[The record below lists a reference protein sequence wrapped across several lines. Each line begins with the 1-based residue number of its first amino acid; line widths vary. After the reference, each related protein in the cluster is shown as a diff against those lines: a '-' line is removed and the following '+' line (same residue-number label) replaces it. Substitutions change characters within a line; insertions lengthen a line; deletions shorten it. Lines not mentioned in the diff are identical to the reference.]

1 MEKIKVHLQ
10 NPQAKVLE
18 RIVDVLNDGGIVLLP
33 GDTSYFLAIKMGK
46 KNALAKLNR
55 IKQTKKRKYY
65 SVVFKDLGE
74 ISKYADIDN
83 RHFNLLKRC
92 LPGPYT
98 FILTASRDVPKIMLE
113 NRKEVGIRVPES
125 HFISELLYLFGEPLV
140 VSTAS
145 SEDGEEFKDP
155 DEDEPEWLHAVDLL
169 VDGGYVPLELTTIV
183 KLSRDEYEVV
193 RVGKGSPDIF

>member
-1 MEKIKVHLQ
+1 MEKIPIHLQ
-10 NPQAKVLE
+10 NPQTKTLE
-18 RIVDVLNDGGIVLLP
+18 KIITVLNDGGVVLLP

-46 KNALAKLNR
+46 KNALEKLNR

-98 FILTASRDVPKIMLE
+98 FILTASRDIPKIMLE
-113 NRKEVGIRVPES
+113 NRKEVGIRIPES
-125 HFISELLYLFGEPLV
+125 NFIFALLDMLGEPLV

-145 SEDGEEFKDP
+145 SEEGDEFNDP
-155 DEDEPEWLHAVDLL
+155 DEDEPQWLHMIDLL
-169 VDGGYVPLELTTIV
+169 VDGGYVPPELTTIV
-183 KLSRDEYEVV
+183 KLNGDEYEII
-193 RVGKGSPDIF
+193 REGKGSPDIF